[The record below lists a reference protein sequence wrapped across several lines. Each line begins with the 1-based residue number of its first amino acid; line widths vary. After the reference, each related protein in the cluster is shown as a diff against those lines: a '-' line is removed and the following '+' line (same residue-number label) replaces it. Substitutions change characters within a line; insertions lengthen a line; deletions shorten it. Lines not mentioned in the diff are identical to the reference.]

1 MYLWLI
7 MILLFFGCVAFLV
20 NGGLWT
26 NTLVLINTVTAG
38 LIAFN
43 YFEPLASWLDKQ
55 LPSFTYVWDFLSVWL
70 VFSVAMGIMR
80 TATDLLSR
88 VKVKFKRPVDQIGGI
103 LMACIVGMVMVCF
116 TAATLHTAPLARK
129 FLFDSFDPDSP
140 MSMTPDR
147 KWLNFVRMES
157 RGSFYHRGP
166 KDNRGAFNFTPTNTF
181 ISKYADRRAD
191 FEKQIETRVNTG
203 G

>member
-1 MYLWLI
+1 MYMWLVL
-7 MILLFFGCVAFLV
+7 ILIFFGCVAFLV

-43 YFEPLASWLDKQ
+43 YFEPLAGWLDKKE
-55 LPSFTYVWDFLSVWL
+55 PSFTYVWDFLCMWF

-88 VKVKFKRPVDQIGGI
+88 VKVKFRRPVDMAGGI
-103 LMACIVGMVMVCF
+103 IMACLVGMVMVCF

-129 FLFDSFDPDSP
+129 FLFESFDPDSP
-140 MSMTPDR
+140 MAMAPDR
-147 KWLNFVRMES
+147 QWLKFVRMES
-157 RGSFYHRGP
+157 RGSFYHSGP
-166 KDNRGAFNFTPTNTF
+166 KANRQAYNFPHSKDF
-181 ISKYADRRAD
+181 ITKYADRRLD

-203 G
+203 P

>member
-43 YFEPLASWLDKQ
+43 YFEPLAGWLDKQ
-55 LPSFTYVWDFLSVWL
+55 LPSFTYVWDFLCVWL
-70 VFSVAMGIMR
+70 VFAVAMGIMR

-88 VKVKFKRPVDQIGGI
+88 VKVKFKRPVDQVGGI
-103 LMACIVGMVMVCF
+103 LMACIVGIVMVCF
-116 TAATLHTAPLARK
+116 TMATLHTAPLARK
-129 FLFDSFDPDSP
+129 FLFDNFDPDSP
-140 MSMTPDR
+140 MSMSPDR
-147 KWLNFVRMES
+147 KWLNFVGMES
-157 RGSFYHRGP
+157 KRSFYHGGP
-166 KDNRGAFNFTPTNTF
+166 KENRHAFYFTPTNVF

-203 G
+203 P

>member
-43 YFEPLASWLDKQ
+43 YFEPLAGWLDKQ
-55 LPSFTYVWDFLSVWL
+55 LPSFTYVWDFLCVWL

-80 TATDLLSR
+80 TATDLLSQ

-103 LMACIVGMVMVCF
+103 LMACIVGMAHGLLHDGLAAHR
-116 TAATLHTAPLARK
+116 TAWRFAIPLLGNFPPHPIRRWGVGDPRPEMAELRRHGVETLVLPSALR
-129 FLFDSFDPDSP
+129 
-140 MSMTPDR
+140 
-147 KWLNFVRMES
+147 
-157 RGSFYHRGP
+157 
-166 KDNRGAFNFTPTNTF
+166 
-181 ISKYADRRAD
+181 
-191 FEKQIETRVNTG
+191 
-203 G
+203 